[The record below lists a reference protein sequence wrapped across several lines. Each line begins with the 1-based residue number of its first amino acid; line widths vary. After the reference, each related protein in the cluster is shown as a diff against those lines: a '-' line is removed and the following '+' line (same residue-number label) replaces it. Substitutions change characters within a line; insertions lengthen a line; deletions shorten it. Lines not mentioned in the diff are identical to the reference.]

1 MARSRS
7 TPSPPG
13 SIALQVDAPGFE
25 RWAQTVTLS
34 ATMDPLNVVLQI
46 AGIVESVGVVA
57 PKLEEELPQLVE
69 RAGARLQTISAAQI
83 QNGGYV
89 DVSQALQALVPGL
102 FLTPKAGPFDY
113 VTASLQGSRT
123 NEILWL
129 VDGVRISNRL
139 YGSTRRSTPCRP
151 TWVRR
156 IEILEGGQGLFTG
169 LKPSRCREHRDESL
183 Y

>member
-1 MARSRS
+1 MLRISSLTLLACLWPFQIFAQSLPLAGRVSDALGGAINGAVVSLSGAAELTTRTARTGADGTFSFDVV
-7 TPSPPG
+7 PPG

-113 VTASLQGSRT
+113 VTASLQGIPH
-123 NEILWL
+123 E
-129 VDGVRISNRL
+129 
-139 YGSTRRSTPCRP
+139 
-151 TWVRR
+151 
-156 IEILEGGQGLFTG
+156 
-169 LKPSRCREHRDESL
+169 
-183 Y
+183 